1 VVTSGLIVKLTLG
14 RLLVAANALS
24 VIAAFVFL
32 AVAMTEHLNVA
43 VIVGSMFVYS
53 VGVGSA
59 APAALSKAITVDRHV
74 IGSASGLYGVMQM
87 AVGDTLTALVGLGHN
102 PALAA
107 ASVLAMAGIVAQI
120 SFYIAL
126 RDEYGRPTGV

>member
-32 AVAMTEHLNVA
+32 AVALTEHLYVA
-43 VIVGSMFVYS
+43 VI

-120 SFYIAL
+120 SFYTAL

>member
-1 VVTSGLIVKLTLG
+1 MSSTRSGERDLSRPPGFRHLARQRGNEWLIVKLTLG

-24 VIAAFVFL
+24 VMAAFVFL

-59 APAALSKAITVDRHV
+59 APAALSKAISVDRHV
-74 IGSASGLYGVMQM
+74 IGSDYTESCKWPSEARLPLWSGWVITPRWRQQVY
-87 AVGDTLTALVGLGHN
+87 
-102 PALAA
+102 
-107 ASVLAMAGIVAQI
+107 
-120 SFYIAL
+120 
-126 RDEYGRPTGV
+126 